1 MFVFAANNMIKSKKV
16 FGCNFGDQTQN
27 SGKIAFLFPKVLLGF
42 KTTEDKVEWFTLK
55 LLAIEKKRF
64 DPILLKHD
72 KEMGWKRFSFNLSLN
87 HPFHY

>member
-1 MFVFAANNMIKSKKV
+1 MFVFAANNMIRSKKV

-55 LLAIEKKRF
+55 LLAIEKKDLTLF
-64 DPILLKHD
+64 
-72 KEMGWKRFSFNLSLN
+72 
-87 HPFHY
+87 Y